1 MTKVGVAGFVLA
13 LTMEIGTSARLR
25 VCPATTNLE
34 ETAAHKI
41 LNRPTDGDATDPES
55 HNEAV
60 FGRQLVADLQVYIG
74 HLASEDC
81 FEPCI
86 RKESRAAD
94 MPTL

>member
-41 LNRPTDGDATDPES
+41 LNSPTDGDATDPES
-55 HNEAV
+55 RNKVV
-60 FGRQLVADLQVYIG
+60 FGRQLIADLQVSAG
-74 HLASEDC
+74 NFTSEDC
-81 FEPCI
+81 FNACI
-86 RKESRAAD
+86 EKRV
-94 MPTL
+94 MPR

>member
-1 MTKVGVAGFVLA
+1 VRGYECA
-13 LTMEIGTSARLR
+13 L
-25 VCPATTNLE
+25 ATTNLD

-41 LNRPTDGDATDPES
+41 LNGPMDGDATDPES

-81 FEPCI
+81 FDPCI